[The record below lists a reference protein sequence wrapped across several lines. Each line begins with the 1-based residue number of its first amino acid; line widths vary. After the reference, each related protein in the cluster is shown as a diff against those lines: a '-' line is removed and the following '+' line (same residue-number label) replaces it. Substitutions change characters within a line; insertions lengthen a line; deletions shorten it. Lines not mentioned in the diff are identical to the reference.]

1 MQAATDTVNQLER
14 HLTLALPVREIE
26 SEVETRLKRLART
39 VKIHG
44 FRPGKVPLRIV
55 NQQYGPQVREEVLS
69 DSVQRAFSDAVR
81 RENLRVAG
89 FPRLER
95 RPAAEDQLE
104 FTATFEVYPEVQPGS
119 LAGRVFRRPVTDVSE
134 ADVDRTLEILRKQ
147 RVHYHQADRVAE
159 SGDQLTIDYVG
170 RLDGELFEGG
180 SGNGVKLV
188 LGEGRFLPDF
198 EASLPGMK
206 AGEEKTFDVSFPSD
220 YGAQNL
226 AGKTAAFSVK
236 VLEVG
241 TPHVPELDAAFARTL
256 GIADGNLETMRAE
269 VRANLQREAKK
280 RVQARVK
287 DQVMQALVET
297 TQLALPK
304 SLVDMEIQRLAEA
317 ALQDMKSRGMSA
329 KDVQLPPEIFRPQA
343 ERRVRLG
350 LILAEVVK
358 RHNLQAKPEQI
369 RAVIEEHAQSFE
381 QPAEMVRWY
390 YQQKDRVAEV
400 EAVVLEENV
409 VQWVLGQGQVEDLP
423 IPFAALVEPD
433 KGA

>member
-119 LAGRVFRRPVTDVSE
+119 LAGRVFRRPVTEVSE

-147 RVHYHQADRVAE
+147 RVHYHKTDRVAE

-170 RLDGELFEGG
+170 RLDGESFEGG

-206 AGEEKTFDVSFPSD
+206 AGEEKTFHVSFPSD

-256 GIADGNLETMRAE
+256 GIADGNLEAMRVE

-381 QPAEMVRWY
+381 QPPEMVRWY

-409 VQWVLGQGQVEDLP
+409 VQWALGQGQVEDVP
-423 IPFAALVEPD
+423 TPFAALVEPD